1 MLKHLPNKPY
11 CSDDKTARLIRTQR
25 YALKEPYIQ
34 LNPPS
39 MCAWLIFDIDEP
51 FQGEYACERHNLPV
65 PNYIAFSRDS
75 RKYHMSYAISPVCT
89 TENARE
95 KPLAYLAAIHR
106 TYKRLLNSD
115 AGFAH
120 LITKNPMHSDWL
132 VTVFHDHEYS
142 LAELHDG
149 CGDLDKRSYD
159 NPVELAD
166 YERNV
171 SLFRALRYHAYAV
184 VHHFDSHKTFH
195 AHLEC
200 KIDELNAQFSEPLS
214 FNEIMCIAKS
224 VSKWTW
230 RNRSKIRARERK
242 M

>member
-1 MLKHLPNKPY
+1 MHNGKRKR
-11 CSDDKTARLIRTQR
+11 KTLSLSCCNSSHVQ
-25 YALKEPYIQ
+25 
-34 LNPPS
+34 
-39 MCAWLIFDIDEP
+39 
-51 FQGEYACERHNLPV
+51 
-65 PNYIAFSRDS
+65 AFIKLR
-75 RKYHMSYAISPVCT
+75 R
-89 TENARE
+89 
-95 KPLAYLAAIHR
+95 
-106 TYKRLLNSD
+106 
-115 AGFAH
+115 GFAH

-200 KIDELNAQFSEPLS
+200 
-214 FNEIMCIAKS
+214 
-224 VSKWTW
+224 
-230 RNRSKIRARERK
+230 
-242 M
+242 

>member
-1 MLKHLPNKPY
+1 
-11 CSDDKTARLIRTQR
+11 
-25 YALKEPYIQ
+25 
-34 LNPPS
+34 
-39 MCAWLIFDIDEP
+39 
-51 FQGEYACERHNLPV
+51 
-65 PNYIAFSRDS
+65 
-75 RKYHMSYAISPVCT
+75 
-89 TENARE
+89 
-95 KPLAYLAAIHR
+95 
-106 TYKRLLNSD
+106 
-115 AGFAH
+115 
-120 LITKNPMHSDWL
+120 
-132 VTVFHDHEYS
+132 
-142 LAELHDG
+142 
-149 CGDLDKRSYD
+149 

-242 M
+242 CSLILANHLKLGSLWGRIIRMQNGRKVFYPKLKLHTKH

>member
-1 MLKHLPNKPY
+1 
-11 CSDDKTARLIRTQR
+11 
-25 YALKEPYIQ
+25 
-34 LNPPS
+34 
-39 MCAWLIFDIDEP
+39 
-51 FQGEYACERHNLPV
+51 
-65 PNYIAFSRDS
+65 IAFSRDS

-149 CGDLDKRSYD
+149 C
-159 NPVELAD
+159 
-166 YERNV
+166 
-171 SLFRALRYHAYAV
+171 
-184 VHHFDSHKTFH
+184 
-195 AHLEC
+195 
-200 KIDELNAQFSEPLS
+200 
-214 FNEIMCIAKS
+214 EI
-224 VSKWTW
+224 
-230 RNRSKIRARERK
+230 
-242 M
+242 

>member
-1 MLKHLPNKPY
+1 
-11 CSDDKTARLIRTQR
+11 
-25 YALKEPYIQ
+25 
-34 LNPPS
+34 
-39 MCAWLIFDIDEP
+39 
-51 FQGEYACERHNLPV
+51 
-65 PNYIAFSRDS
+65 
-75 RKYHMSYAISPVCT
+75 
-89 TENARE
+89 
-95 KPLAYLAAIHR
+95 
-106 TYKRLLNSD
+106 
-115 AGFAH
+115 
-120 LITKNPMHSDWL
+120 MHSDWL

-214 FNEIMCIAKS
+214 
-224 VSKWTW
+224 
-230 RNRSKIRARERK
+230 
-242 M
+242 

>member
-1 MLKHLPNKPY
+1 
-11 CSDDKTARLIRTQR
+11 
-25 YALKEPYIQ
+25 
-34 LNPPS
+34 
-39 MCAWLIFDIDEP
+39 
-51 FQGEYACERHNLPV
+51 
-65 PNYIAFSRDS
+65 
-75 RKYHMSYAISPVCT
+75 
-89 TENARE
+89 
-95 KPLAYLAAIHR
+95 
-106 TYKRLLNSD
+106 
-115 AGFAH
+115 
-120 LITKNPMHSDWL
+120 

-224 VSKWTW
+224 VSKWTCEIAARLELESEKCSLILANHLKLGSLW
-230 RNRSKIRARERK
+230 GRIIRMQNGRK
-242 M
+242 VFYPKLKLHTKH